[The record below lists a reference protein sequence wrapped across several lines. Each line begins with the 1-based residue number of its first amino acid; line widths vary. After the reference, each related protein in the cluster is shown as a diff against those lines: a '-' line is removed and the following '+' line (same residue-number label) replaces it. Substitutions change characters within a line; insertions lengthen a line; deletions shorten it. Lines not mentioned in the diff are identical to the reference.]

1 MPYQDPPFVM
11 PSMRLDGAVALV
23 TGASRGIGS
32 GVALALAHAGA
43 DLAITAR
50 TSADLDRV
58 AAEAVGMG
66 RKVLPVVADL
76 EQPGEPSRIVDATLR
91 HFGRVDVLV
100 TGAGINIRQPAD
112 QFTAEQFAQ
121 IMRLNVEAPFRLANA
136 VRPVM
141 RDQGRGR
148 IVCVTS
154 VATVLA
160 VPNVSVYAMS
170 KAALGA
176 MVRALA
182 LEWAGEGITVNAIAP
197 GRYWT
202 AMTDA
207 VFSDPERHASAVGVI
222 PLGRPG
228 VPADVAGAAV
238 LLASDAGAYTTG
250 QTLFIDGG
258 WTTAAAVKA

>member
-1 MPYQDPPFVM
+1 MSYQDPPFVM
-11 PSMRLDGAVALV
+11 PSLRLDGAVALV
-23 TGASRGIGS
+23 TGASRGIGR
-32 GVALALAHAGA
+32 GVALALASAGA

-50 TSADLDRV
+50 TAADLDRT
-58 AAEAVGMG
+58 AQEAVAMQ

-76 EQPGEPSRIVDATLR
+76 TDSAEPARIVEETVR
-91 HFGRVDVLV
+91 HFGRIDVLV
-100 TGAGINIRQPAD
+100 AGAGVNLRQPAG
-112 QFTAEQFAQ
+112 QFTPEQFAG
-121 IMRLNVEAPFRLANA
+121 IMRLNAEAPFWLANA
-136 VRPVM
+136 VHPVM
-141 RDQGRGR
+141 RAQGRGR
-148 IVCVTS
+148 IICITS
-154 VATVLA
+154 IATIVA

-207 VFSDPERHASAVGVI
+207 VFSDPEKHASAVGVI

-258 WTTAAAVKA
+258 WTSSAGVKA

>member
-1 MPYQDPPFVM
+1 MPFQDPPFVM
-11 PSMRLDGAVALV
+11 PSLRLDGAVALV
-23 TGASRGIGS
+23 TGASRGIGR

-43 DLAITAR
+43 DLAISAR
-50 TSADLDRV
+50 SADDLDRV
-58 AAEAVGMG
+58 ASEAIDMG
-66 RKVLPVVADL
+66 RKVLPIPADL
-76 EQPGEPSRIVDATLR
+76 DAAGEPARIVESAVR
-91 HFGRVDVLV
+91 HFGRLDVLV
-100 TGAGINIRQPAD
+100 TGAGVNIRQPAA
-112 QFTAEQFAQ
+112 QFTSEQFAQ
-121 IMRLNVEAPFRLANA
+121 IMRLNVEAPFWLANA

-148 IVCVTS
+148 IICITS
-154 VATVLA
+154 VATMLA

-207 VFSDPERHASAVGVI
+207 VFSDPEKYASAVGVI

-238 LLASDAGAYTTG
+238 LLASDAGSYTTG

-258 WTTAAAVKA
+258 WTTAASIKA

>member
-1 MPYQDPPFVM
+1 VPHSEPPFVM
-11 PSMRLDGAVALV
+11 PSLRLDGAVALV
-23 TGASRGIGS
+23 TGASRGIGR

-50 TSADLDRV
+50 TTADLERV
-58 AAEAVGMG
+58 ADEASAMD
-66 RKVLPVVADL
+66 RKVLPIAGDL
-76 EQPGEPSRIVDATLR
+76 ATPGEPARIVDEAVR
-91 HFGRVDVLV
+91 HFGRIDVLV

-112 QFTAEQFAQ
+112 QFTRDQFAQ
-121 IMRLNVEAPFRLANA
+121 VMALNVEAPFWLANA
-136 VRPVM
+136 VRPIM
-141 RDQGRGR
+141 QGQGRGR
-148 IVCVTS
+148 IICITS
-154 VATVLA
+154 VATTLA
-160 VPNVSVYAMS
+160 LPNVSVYSMS

-182 LEWAGEGITVNAIAP
+182 LEWAAEGITVNAIAP

-258 WTTAAAVKA
+258 WTSSAGVKA